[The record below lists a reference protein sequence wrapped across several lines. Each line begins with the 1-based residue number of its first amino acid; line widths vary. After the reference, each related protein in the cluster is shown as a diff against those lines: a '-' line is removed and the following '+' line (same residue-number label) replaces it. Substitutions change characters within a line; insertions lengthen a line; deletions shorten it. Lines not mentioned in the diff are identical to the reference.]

1 MILISGPS
9 ALPPP
14 ANVELIAVRSA
25 TEMQAAVN
33 AHLASADVLVMAA
46 AVADYTPERRTAGKI
61 EKADGPLGL
70 TLVRTPDIL
79 ADAGRARGASARP
92 VLIGFAAES
101 GAPSERGRL
110 KLRTKQADMIVAN
123 DISRTD
129 AGFDSETNAVTILTA
144 AGDEEIPLAPK
155 SQIASMILDR
165 AEKLL
170 AQVPVRSA

>member
-1 MILISGPS
+1 
-9 ALPPP
+9 
-14 ANVELIAVRSA
+14 
-25 TEMQAAVN
+25 
-33 AHLASADVLVMAA
+33 
-46 AVADYTPERRTAGKI
+46 
-61 EKADGPLGL
+61 
-70 TLVRTPDIL
+70 
-79 ADAGRARGASARP
+79 
-92 VLIGFAAES
+92 
-101 GAPSERGRL
+101 
-110 KLRTKQADMIVAN
+110 MIVAN